1 MRLKQIVP
9 LGLAIVALTGAAT
22 EGATAKPSSGPTVAF
37 IAAVSNNPYFDY
49 MICGAKAAI
58 TKAGGTLLAQAPS
71 KFDPVQQTQILNAL
85 AARKPNAIAVDAI
98 DVAAMT
104 PPIKAVIKQG
114 IPVLTWEEQMYV
126 PGQITNVANNQ
137 FVMGQMAADLI
148 AKKLHGQGKV
158 WIMGFQPGVSSTDLR
173 REGFLAE
180 IKKYP
185 GIKYIGEQYAGT
197 DSTKAAQQTSAVL
210 LTNPDLAA
218 VWGEDAYGIQ
228 GVINAVDQAGK
239 KGKIVIVSPDML
251 QNEVDWIKSGEAYAL
266 IGQQPYKEGY
276 QAAET
281 ILSAL
286 KGKKFPKQVFVK
298 NPFLVVTS
306 ANVNTTTVKN
316 AIPKST
322 CTSS

>member
-1 MRLKQIVP
+1 MRVKQMIFLALSIVI
-9 LGLAIVALTGAAT
+9 LGGAAT
-22 EGATAKPSSGPTVAF
+22 ESAMAKQSSGPTVAF

-58 TKAGGTLLAQAPS
+58 TKAGGTLIAQAPS

-85 AARKPNAIAVDAI
+85 VARQPDAIAIDAI

-104 PPIKAVIKQG
+104 PPIRAVIKQG
-114 IPVLTWEEQMYV
+114 IPVLTWEEQMQV
-126 PGQITNVANNQ
+126 PGQITNVANDQ
-137 FVMGQMAADLI
+137 KVMGAMAADLI

-158 WIMGFQPGVSSTDLR
+158 WIMGFQPGVASTDAR
-173 REGFLAE
+173 RVGFLAQ

-210 LTNPDLAA
+210 QTHPDLAA

-228 GVINAVDQAGK
+228 GVINAVNQAGK

-251 QNEVDWIKSGEAYAL
+251 QNEVDWIKNGDAYAL

-281 ILSAL
+281 ILQSL
-286 KGKKFPKQVFVK
+286 KGTKFPKQVFVK
-298 NPFLVVTS
+298 NPFLTVTA
-306 ANVNTTTVKN
+306 ANVNSTTVKN
-316 AIPKST
+316 AIPKSS
-322 CTSS
+322 CG